1 MRISPG
7 SWRVTSLCSWCFFLA
22 TKVTEENTLSQFLI
36 SWWPTLPQKET
47 KHRPVFWAEFLQDV
61 QCLILE
67 PTNVRSYMAKGAWSV
82 SLWLQIFNREIS
94 LDYPG
99 EPKKS
104 HELLR
109 SKELSPAGVRVLQ
122 QRKRQ
127 ERRGYGFTQ
136 WWGLQLL
143 LLALEMGG
151 GGHSQGV
158 WLFSRMTPAWQLTR
172 T

>member
-1 MRISPG
+1 MCDLT
-7 SWRVTSLCSWCFFLA
+7 WL
-22 TKVTEENTLSQFLI
+22 
-36 SWWPTLPQKET
+36 KE
-47 KHRPVFWAEFLQDV
+47 LG
-61 QCLILE
+61 QCHYGYK
-67 PTNVRSYMAKGAWSV
+67 SS
-82 SLWLQIFNREIS
+82 NREIS

-136 WWGLQLL
+136 
-143 LLALEMGG
+143 
-151 GGHSQGV
+151 
-158 WLFSRMTPAWQLTR
+158 
-172 T
+172 